1 MITNIQKTELLE
13 FARECREVHIPVV
26 RESTAKLLCEYI
38 QKLQPKKILE
48 IGTAVGYSG
57 TLMLLSSQNSKLTT
71 IDSNVNMSNRA
82 CETFSK
88 YGVSERVKIVTQDA
102 LEYLKNCNEVFDFV
116 FLDGPKGQYIKYY
129 PYLEK
134 VTKSSSIIFCDDV
147 LYYGMILDESKV
159 IHKKIT
165 IVRNLKEFLNLAQT
179 DPIYNSKLLEIDD
192 GVLILERK

>member
-1 MITNIQKTELLE
+1 MITDKQKNELLE
-13 FARECREVHIPVV
+13 FAKECREVHIPVV
-26 RESTAKLLCEYI
+26 RENTAKLLCEYVEK
-38 QKLQPKKILE
+38 QKPAKILE

-57 TLMLLSSQNSKLTT
+57 TLMLLSSKNSKLVTVDT
-71 IDSNVNMSNRA
+71 NADMSKKA
-82 CETFSK
+82 YDTFLK
-88 YGVSERVKIVTQDA
+88 YGVEARTKIVTQDA
-102 LEYLKNCNEVFDFV
+102 LEYFEGCNEVFDFV

-134 VTKSSSIIFCDDV
+134 VTKPGSVIFCDDV

-165 IVRNLKEFLNLAQT
+165 IVRNLKEFLNIAQN
-179 DPIYNSKLLEIDD
+179 DEIYNSKLLEIDD